1 MINKNEVIQN
11 IVITFVILVLIS
23 FALMRTAMA
32 EPHHEDIY
40 GLWNTLNEFEEVSS
54 LRSLLLEKDW
64 INEDVPIDELDYIL
78 VLTRQ
83 CSEEFFP
90 TVPTSLVL
98 SMISMESSFRKDLIG
113 FSQDTGLMQI
123 IPKYHQ
129 DRIEKY
135 IYEENVDL
143 YDPRLNVM
151 VGMDY
156 LEELI
161 DWADGDIE
169 LAVMA
174 YNMGP
179 LRARVLYLKGVKT
192 SYAKN
197 VLKRMD
203 VIDTFLEGREWPCLS

>member
-1 MINKNEVIQN
+1 MINRNEVIQN
-11 IVITFVILVLIS
+11 MVITFVILVLIII
-23 FALMRTAMA
+23 ALTKTVMA
-32 EPHHEDIY
+32 ESYHKDIY
-40 GLWNTLNEFEEVSS
+40 ELWNTINEFEEVSS
-54 LRSLLLEKDW
+54 LRALLLEKNW

-98 SMISMESSFRKDLIG
+98 SMISMESSFRKDLVG

-123 IPKYHQ
+123 IAKYHR

-135 IYEENVDL
+135 IYEENIDL
-143 YDPRLNVM
+143 YDPRLNIM

-161 DWADGDIE
+161 DWANGDIE

-179 LRARVLYLKGVKT
+179 LRAKLLHLKGVKT
-192 SYAKN
+192 SYAEK
-197 VLKRMD
+197 VLKRMN
-203 VIDTFLEGREWPCLS
+203 VIDTFLERREWPCLS